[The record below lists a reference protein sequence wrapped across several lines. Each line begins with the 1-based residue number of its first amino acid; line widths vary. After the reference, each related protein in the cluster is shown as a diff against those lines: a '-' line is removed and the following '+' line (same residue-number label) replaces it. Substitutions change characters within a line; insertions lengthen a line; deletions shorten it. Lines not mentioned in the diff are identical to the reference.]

1 MKVKRRKYTPPE
13 ADLIRPAIT
22 GNIVALFDVRA
33 HYDRLMRYKLN
44 KEIMAFPALVRCMPV
59 AANSPRI
66 LIRWVEKELLNS
78 PIRQSNIFAGDK
90 YNIR

>member
-44 KEIMAFPALVRCMPV
+44 KS
-59 AANSPRI
+59 ANKKSSR
-66 LIRWVEKELLNS
+66 
-78 PIRQSNIFAGDK
+78 F
-90 YNIR
+90 

>member
-33 HYDRLMRYKLN
+33 HYDRLTQMYIDGFDVKLVSDTSYGSLWSVSFTL
-44 KEIMAFPALVRCMPV
+44 KE
-59 AANSPRI
+59 
-66 LIRWVEKELLNS
+66 
-78 PIRQSNIFAGDK
+78 
-90 YNIR
+90 Y

>member
-33 HYDRLMRYKLN
+33 HYDRLSVPAIGTFECSGAGYK
-44 KEIMAFPALVRCMPV
+44 K
-59 AANSPRI
+59 
-66 LIRWVEKELLNS
+66 
-78 PIRQSNIFAGDK
+78 
-90 YNIR
+90 

>member
-44 KEIMAFPALVRCMPV
+44 KEVMALS
-59 AANSPRI
+59 AAIGFSPDMFDFDNLLGDVGVI
-66 LIRWVEKELLNS
+66 LDSAVMNFKE
-78 PIRQSNIFAGDK
+78 
-90 YNIR
+90 

>member
-44 KEIMAFPALVRCMPV
+44 KEIMALSEAMEVHLTGDTLYV
-59 AANSPRI
+59 AIYKTSC
-66 LIRWVEKELLNS
+66 S
-78 PIRQSNIFAGDK
+78 
-90 YNIR
+90 

>member
-44 KEIMAFPALVRCMPV
+44 KEIMALSEAIGF
-59 AANSPRI
+59 SPDI
-66 LIRWVEKELLNS
+66 LSLKAMIQYLEL
-78 PIRQSNIFAGDK
+78 QQ
-90 YNIR
+90 

>member
-1 MKVKRRKYTPPE
+1 VKVKRRKYTPPE

-44 KEIMAFPALVRCMPV
+44 KHC
-59 AANSPRI
+59 
-66 LIRWVEKELLNS
+66 
-78 PIRQSNIFAGDK
+78 QGDVLSCAIYAQK
-90 YNIR
+90 PDSVLDGESCNHFEDR